1 MLERRRRDWSLNFT
15 VSVRGAF
22 LSTDIILQI
31 STVGMPKM
39 SFEGGAIFQDDPM
52 VNKSEIVVLL
62 GKVWVYA
69 GKNED
74 FGRRRRK
81 NEFGR
86 KRKRRNIS

>member
-1 MLERRRRDWSLNFT
+1 MLHRCGIDTGLKKHSNPY
-15 VSVRGAF
+15 
-22 LSTDIILQI
+22 IILQI

-86 KRKRRNIS
+86 KRKRRNISLM